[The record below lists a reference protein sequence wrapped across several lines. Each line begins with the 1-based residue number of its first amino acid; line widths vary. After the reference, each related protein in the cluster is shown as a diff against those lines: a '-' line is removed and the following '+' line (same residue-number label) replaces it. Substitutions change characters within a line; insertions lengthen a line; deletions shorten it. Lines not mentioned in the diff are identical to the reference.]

1 MEIVRLSQQLPISD
15 LRNYMQTKREG
26 ITIREKNKRL
36 GRTDINS

>member
-15 LRNYMQTKREG
+15 LRNYMQTQREG